1 MSCIL
6 DIISETANS
15 EDQIKKNTSHVA
27 LKEINGLWLTI
38 LFLLHLME
46 NWWSIL
52 MCLYHWKKSTAIST
66 TSKTSFFLKNAFKI
80 KRNNTICRNCPLSNQ
95 VDFIGDKDD
104 GFVDFQFVSDFVEV
118 IFGNLEGWGIVDREH
133 YDVSIHTQGF

>member
-1 MSCIL
+1 MFVSL
-6 DIISETANS
+6 
-15 EDQIKKNTSHVA
+15 KKKVQQ
-27 LKEINGLWLTI
+27 
-38 LFLLHLME
+38 FQQQVRQV
-46 NWWSIL
+46 
-52 MCLYHWKKSTAIST
+52 
-66 TSKTSFFLKNAFKI
+66 FFLKNAFKI

-95 VDFIGDKDD
+95 VDFICDKDD

>member
-1 MSCIL
+1 MKHFNVFVSL
-6 DIISETANS
+6 
-15 EDQIKKNTSHVA
+15 KKKVQQ
-27 LKEINGLWLTI
+27 
-38 LFLLHLME
+38 FQQQVRQV
-46 NWWSIL
+46 
-52 MCLYHWKKSTAIST
+52 
-66 TSKTSFFLKNAFKI
+66 FFLKNAFKI